1 MLDPFSHL
9 FLVINSIS
17 NIIFY
22 GMFNKKFREVAKKE
36 INRWLPK
43 TTLRLVQSKSRK
55 TNASPNANITSNR
68 VKTDRATTPDM
79 SRTEMTHIPKN
90 SAKGEESIPLTS
102 AEITHQ
108 KIENLRENNLTPEP
122 DLGRKQISCTNSNN
136 KLLTDSST
144 QIPNTIYTTNL
155 KHNSIAEKSNSSLNF
170 ETISNGSSIKLMSSI
185 SPKVVDKQENQNVE
199 CSKSES
205 NPDSITKYPTAF
217 KCVDTDGNDSMG
229 FAKKV
234 SIIAVLPNIF
244 ALEHVYIRLYT
255 LKLIL

>member
-9 FLVINSIS
+9 LLVVNSIS

-43 TTLRLVQSKSRK
+43 TILRLVPSKSRK
-55 TNASPNANITSNR
+55 TNAGPNANPTSNR
-68 VKTDRATTPDM
+68 AKNDRATTPDM

-108 KIENLRENNLTPEP
+108 KYENLRDNNLTPEP
-122 DLGRKQISCTNSNN
+122 DLGRKQKSCTNSNN

-155 KHNSIAEKSNSSLNF
+155 KHNSITEKSNSSLNC
-170 ETISNGSSIKLMSSI
+170 ETISNGSSIKLTSSTA
-185 SPKVVDKQENQNVE
+185 PKVVDKIEHQSVE
-199 CSKSES
+199 CSKGES
-205 NPDSITKYPTAF
+205 NPDSITKYPIAF
-217 KCVDTDGNDSMG
+217 KCVDSDGNDSTE
-229 FAKKV
+229 FTKQV
-234 SIIAVLPNIF
+234 SIIAVLPTMF
-244 ALEHVYIRLYT
+244 SLEQDMIR
-255 LKLIL
+255 IRWN

>member
-36 INRWLPK
+36 INRWIPK
-43 TTLRLVQSKSRK
+43 TALRLVPSKSRK
-55 TNASPNANITSNR
+55 TNTDPNANPTSNR
-68 VKTDRATTPDM
+68 SKNDRATPPDM

-90 SAKGEESIPLTS
+90 SAKGEELIPLTS

-108 KIENLRENNLTPEP
+108 KHGNLRENNFTPEP
-122 DLGRKQISCTNSNN
+122 DLERKQISCTNLNN

-155 KHNSIAEKSNSSLNF
+155 KQNSITETSNSSLNF
-170 ETISNGSSIKLMSSI
+170 ETISNGSTIKLASSI
-185 SPKVVDKQENQNVE
+185 SPKGFDKKENQSVE
-199 CSKSES
+199 WSKSES
-205 NPDSITKYPTAF
+205 NPDSITKYPIAF
-217 KCVDTDGNDSMG
+217 KCVDSDGNDKMV
-229 FAKKV
+229 FTKKV
-234 SIIAVLPNIF
+234 SIIVVLPNI
-244 ALEHVYIRLYT
+244 LKNVYIRLHT
-255 LKLIL
+255 LRLIL